1 MSKQAEEQALN
12 EIYSEIPVIQPSD
25 LELFDMFE
33 TFLSRQTASEQGEEI
48 PNLPR
53 GFGQ

>member
-1 MSKQAEEQALN
+1 MTQQAQDQAL
-12 EIYSEIPVIQPSD
+12 SEIFANESVVQPSD
-25 LELFDMFE
+25 AELMDMFE
-33 TFLSRQTASEQGEEI
+33 TFIKTQPQGEEI

>member
-1 MSKQAEEQALN
+1 MTQQEQNQAFN
-12 EIYSEIPVIQPSD
+12 EIFANELVIQPSD
-25 LELFDMFE
+25 LELMDMFE
-33 TFLSRQTASEQGEEI
+33 TFLKTQSENEEI